1 MGQTGQD
8 QPLPDARPVRCCAG
22 RGGGAP
28 RQSGARR
35 RVLDPDQAR
44 TQRRDF
50 RCEFA
55 ALAPAARGV
64 LSECRAGGAEH
75 SSDPTAG
82 RLQLFFHAVPAA
94 IRRAV
99 SLDRQE
105 PAAQHAGLRAPAAA
119 DRHPEVHLSSRS
131 HADPSPSAVPGR
143 YLSMDALRALP
154 SVHQLLEEE
163 PATTLIAAHG
173 RPLVRF
179 AVQRVLED
187 ERREASTDTSHDRWA
202 RVEATIQGLRRPR
215 LRPVINATGVILHT
229 NLGRAPL
236 AAAAAEATARI
247 AGRYSTLEFDP
258 QTGRRGRRHCLVAD
272 PLRYL
277 TGAQS
282 AAVVNNCAAAV
293 LLMLTALARG
303 KEVIVARGE
312 LVEIGGGFRMP
323 EVMRLSGARMVEV
336 GTTNRTRAED
346 YAAAI
351 TPRTAAIMKVH
362 ASNFQVVGFTESVE
376 LKPLA
381 AIAAQHQLLLLH
393 DLGSGALLDTTTVG
407 LAAEPGI
414 QESLL
419 SGVDLVAASADKL
432 LGGPQAGLL
441 LGRADL
447 VERVMKHPLARAVR
461 VDKLTIAA
469 LAATLDLY
477 LTQSFGEVPI
487 WGMLRASAESIR
499 SRAEAWQRR
508 LADLGVAAEVAAA
521 DSTVGGGS
529 LPGERLP
536 TLAPAIT
543 PQKGRP
549 PELLRRLRQ
558 HDPPGNGRIR
568 HQ

>member
-1 MGQTGQD
+1 
-8 QPLPDARPVRCCAG
+8 
-22 RGGGAP
+22 
-28 RQSGARR
+28 
-35 RVLDPDQAR
+35 
-44 TQRRDF
+44 
-50 RCEFA
+50 
-55 ALAPAARGV
+55 
-64 LSECRAGGAEH
+64 
-75 SSDPTAG
+75 
-82 RLQLFFHAVPAA
+82 
-94 IRRAV
+94 
-99 SLDRQE
+99 
-105 PAAQHAGLRAPAAA
+105 
-119 DRHPEVHLSSRS
+119 
-131 HADPSPSAVPGR
+131 
-143 YLSMDALRALP
+143 MDALRALP

-187 ERREASTDTSHDRWA
+187 ERRQASTDTSHDRWA

-258 QTGRRGRRHCLVAD
+258 QTGRRGRRHDLVAD
-272 PLRYL
+272 TLRYL

-336 GTTNRTRAED
+336 GTTNRTRIED
-346 YAAAI
+346 YASAI
-351 TPRTAAIMKVH
+351 TPKTAAIMKVH

-381 AIAAQHQLLLLH
+381 AITRQHQLLLLH
-393 DLGSGALLDTTTVG
+393 DLGSGALLDTTAVG
-407 LAAEPGI
+407 LAAEPRI
-414 QESLL
+414 QDSLL
-419 SGVDLVAASADKL
+419 SGVDLLASSADKL

-441 LGRADL
+441 LGRSDL

-461 VDKLTIAA
+461 VDKLTTAA

-477 LTQSFGEVPI
+477 LTQSLAEVPI
-487 WGMLRASAESIR
+487 WGMLRASTESLR
-499 SRAEAWQRR
+499 SRAVATPVGGIGRR
-508 LADLGVAAEVAAA
+508 RGGDGRRVHSGRRVAARRAAA
-521 DSTVGGGS
+521 HLRSRDHAAAGWRDGIAQA
-529 LPGERLP
+529 
-536 TLAPAIT
+536 APRARASAHRT
-543 PQKGRP
+543 NR
-549 PELLRRLRQ
+549 
-558 HDPPGNGRIR
+558 
-568 HQ
+568 

>member
-1 MGQTGQD
+1 
-8 QPLPDARPVRCCAG
+8 V
-22 RGGGAP
+22 
-28 RQSGARR
+28 
-35 RVLDPDQAR
+35 
-44 TQRRDF
+44 
-50 RCEFA
+50 
-55 ALAPAARGV
+55 
-64 LSECRAGGAEH
+64 
-75 SSDPTAG
+75 
-82 RLQLFFHAVPAA
+82 
-94 IRRAV
+94 
-99 SLDRQE
+99 
-105 PAAQHAGLRAPAAA
+105 
-119 DRHPEVHLSSRS
+119 
-131 HADPSPSAVPGR
+131 
-143 YLSMDALRALP
+143 DALRALP

-163 PATTLIAAHG
+163 PATALIAAHG

-187 ERREASTDTSHDRWA
+187 ERRNATTDTAQARWA

-215 LRPVINATGVILHT
+215 LRPVVNATGVILHT

-236 AAAAAEATARI
+236 AAAAADATARI
-247 AGRYSTLEFDP
+247 AERYSTLEFDP
-258 QTGRRGRRHCLVAD
+258 LTGRRGRRHDLLGE

-277 TGAQS
+277 TGAE
-282 AAVVNNCAAAV
+282 AVAVVNNCAAAV

-346 YAAAI
+346 YAAAV
-351 TPRTAAIMKVH
+351 TPKTVAIMKVH

-381 AIAAQHQLLLLH
+381 AIARQHHLLLLH
-393 DLGSGALLDTTTVG
+393 DLGSGALLDTTAFG
-407 LAAEPGI
+407 LASEPRI
-414 QESLL
+414 QDSLL
-419 SGVDLVAASADKL
+419 SGVDLVASSADKL

-477 LTQSFGEVPI
+477 LTQSFGDVPI
-487 WGMLRASAESIR
+487 WTMLSTSLESVR
-499 SRAEAWQRR
+499 SRAQAWQSR
-508 LADLGVAAEVAAA
+508 LAELGVVVEVAAA
-521 DSTVGGGS
+521 ESTVGGGS

-536 TLAPAIT
+536 TTVVAIT
-543 PQKGRP
+543 PRQGGATD
-549 PELLRRLRQ
+549 LLARLRA
-558 HDPPGNGRIR
+558 HEPAVIGRIVEER
-568 HQ
+568 VLLDPRTVLPGEDDAVIDAVAGSMS

>member
-1 MGQTGQD
+1 
-8 QPLPDARPVRCCAG
+8 
-22 RGGGAP
+22 
-28 RQSGARR
+28 
-35 RVLDPDQAR
+35 
-44 TQRRDF
+44 
-50 RCEFA
+50 
-55 ALAPAARGV
+55 
-64 LSECRAGGAEH
+64 
-75 SSDPTAG
+75 
-82 RLQLFFHAVPAA
+82 
-94 IRRAV
+94 
-99 SLDRQE
+99 
-105 PAAQHAGLRAPAAA
+105 
-119 DRHPEVHLSSRS
+119 
-131 HADPSPSAVPGR
+131 
-143 YLSMDALRALP
+143 MDTLRALP

-163 PATTLIAAHG
+163 PATALIAAHG

-187 ERREASTDTSHDRWA
+187 ERRQAAVDTSQARWA

-215 LRPVINATGVILHT
+215 LRPVVNATGVILHT

-236 AAAAAEATARI
+236 ATAAADATARI

-258 QTGRRGRRHCLVAD
+258 QTGRRGRRHDLVAD
-272 PLRYL
+272 ALRYL
-277 TGAQS
+277 TGAPS

-351 TPRTAAIMKVH
+351 TSRTAAIMKVH
-362 ASNFQVVGFTESVE
+362 ASNFQVVGFTEAVE

-381 AIAAQHQLLLLH
+381 AIAAQHHLVLLH

-536 TLAPAIT
+536 TMALAIT
-543 PQKGRP
+543 PQKGSAT
-549 PELLRRLRQ
+549 ELLRRLRE
-558 HDPPGNGRIR
+558 HDPPVIGRIVDER
-568 HQ
+568 VLLDPRTVLPGEDDAVVDAVTGGLA